1 MPIGKT
7 PYGKGKKKR
16 KEYEFSHMHFQ
27 EILLLTKFSRVESIV
42 RANNE
47 VEQVRCKIYTIIEM
61 KVQVEV
67 VAKLDFCKNVYAIWN
82 KRWHN

>member
-1 MPIGKT
+1 
-7 PYGKGKKKR
+7 
-16 KEYEFSHMHFQ
+16 
-27 EILLLTKFSRVESIV
+27 
-42 RANNE
+42 
-47 VEQVRCKIYTIIEM
+47 M